1 MGKNKRKSNFGFVLV
16 IILLICS
23 IGVTTYFILFNQ
35 KLLEKEQKIHSNFT
49 KELNKKTTIYNEN
62 IVINNELTN
71 KINELNNTA
80 HNIEVTRQEIFSLAK
95 ELEHKIINGES
106 NYKIAYLTFD
116 DGPYYLTDKYL
127 EILKQYN
134 IKATFFTIGSG
145 KETCYDKRSA
155 SCMETY
161 KRIVDDGHTIANHTY
176 SHGIFY
182 GLYGSTN
189 SFIEQVKKQENLIK
203 QKTGITTNIVRF
215 PGGSSTAG
223 KLKNSI
229 IEELRKNNYGWV
241 DWSAQDGDGGTLNS
255 TTQAWNI
262 FTNSINDNI
271 EVVLFHDY
279 SNITLEILPE
289 AIEYLQN
296 NNYILLP
303 LFYDSVAINK

>member
-1 MGKNKRKSNFGFVLV
+1 MVYLVLH
-16 IILLICS
+16 
-23 IGVTTYFILFNQ
+23 NQ
-35 KLLEKEQKIHSNFT
+35 KVLEEAQITNKTLIET
-49 KELNKKTTIYNEN
+49 LNDKTNLYNEN
-62 IVINNELTN
+62 KNTNSELEN
-71 KINELNNTA
+71 RINELNNID
-80 HNIEVTRQEIFSLAK
+80 HSIEVTRQEIFKLAK
-95 ELEHKIINGES
+95 DLENKIIKGETK
-106 NYKIAYLTFD
+106 YKIAYLTFD

-127 EILKQYN
+127 EVLKKYN
-134 IKATFFTIGSG
+134 VKATFFTIGAG
-145 KETCYDKRSA
+145 KERCYDNSSV
-155 SCMETY
+155 SCMGTY
-161 KRIVDDGHTIANHTY
+161 KKIVEDGHTIANHTY

-182 GLYGSTN
+182 GLYRSTD

-203 QKTGITTNIVRF
+203 KQTGVTTNIVRF

-223 KLKNSI
+223 RLKNSI

-241 DWSAQDGDGGTLNS
+241 DWSAQDGDGGELNS
-255 TTQAWNI
+255 TTQAWNY

-279 SNITLEILPE
+279 NNITLSILPQ

>member
-1 MGKNKRKSNFGFVLV
+1 MVKNKRKINFGFILG

-23 IGVTTYFILFNQ
+23 IGVMIYFILSNQ
-35 KLLEKEQKIHSNFT
+35 LLLKNEQKINKSLI
-49 KELNKKTTIYNEN
+49 KELNNKTRTYNEN
-62 IVINNELTN
+62 KNINSELEN
-71 KINELNNTA
+71 KINELNNTV
-80 HNIEVTRQEIFSLAK
+80 HNTEVTRQEIFKLASQ
-95 ELEHKIINGES
+95 LENKILNGES

-127 EILKQYN
+127 EVLNQYN
-134 IKATFFTIGSG
+134 VKATFFTIGSG
-145 KETCYDKRSA
+145 KATCYDNRNV

-161 KRIVDDGHTIANHTY
+161 KKIVDNGHTIANHTY

-182 GLYGSTN
+182 GLYSSTDE
-189 SFIEQVKKQENLIK
+189 FITQVKKQESLIK
-203 QKTGITTNIVRF
+203 EHTGITTNIVRF
-215 PGGSSTAG
+215 PGGSGTAG
-223 KLKNSI
+223 RLKNSI
-229 IEELRKNNYGWV
+229 IEELRNNNYGWV
-241 DWSAQDGDGGTLNS
+241 DWTAQDGDGGTLNS